1 MKKLPLLLA
10 IGLLSACGD
19 KPAST
24 QSAPVASA
32 EQLIEKSA
40 CLSCHQQGN
49 QMKLP
54 TWTEVA
60 ARYKGNKDAENLLV
74 NKIARGGSGSWGKMD
89 MPPYHPDLSE
99 AERHV
104 VVHWILARPVP

>member
-1 MKKLPLLLA
+1 MTKLPLLLA
-10 IGLLSACGD
+10 LSLLSACGD

-54 TWTEVA
+54 
-60 ARYKGNKDAENLLV
+60 
-74 NKIARGGSGSWGKMD
+74 I
-89 MPPYHPDLSE
+89 
-99 AERHV
+99 
-104 VVHWILARPVP
+104 